1 MADVKQNNMDW
12 DMSEAYEKYA
22 NSVSS
27 TVKNERIRPEGQSIF
42 DWLLEDKELIYET
55 DRDIRKAGFEW

>member
-1 MADVKQNNMDW
+1 MDW
-12 DMSEAYEKYA
+12 DMSEAYERYA
-22 NSVSS
+22 SSVPS